1 MKKISNQLKL
11 LSMKMFKTLLSMGL
25 VLFLAS
31 CGGQKENKQESI
43 EITEEVTEL
52 REDWNVSTVQGNVTA
67 IDAETRVITLM
78 GAEGNLVTVTASDA
92 VERFDE
98 IQVGDVITFDYLVY
112 MMAEFREPTAE
123 ELAEPLVVIAEVAKA
138 PEGIA
143 PAGSVGAMVKGIVT
157 IEALNRPFM
166 LATVKGPRGNFL
178 TINLKDP
185 KFIEKLHI
193 GQVVILTYAEATA
206 ISLTKV
212 NAAE

>member
-1 MKKISNQLKL
+1 
-11 LSMKMFKTLLSMGL
+11 MKMIQTLLSMGL

-43 EITEEVTEL
+43 EVTEEVTEL

-67 IDAETRVITLM
+67 IDAETRAITLM

-143 PAGSVGAMVKGIVT
+143 PAGSVGALVKGIVT